1 MRISRQ
7 LLIVIG
13 LVVVAFVVTIYF
25 YPQMPAK
32 IATHWN
38 AKGQV
43 DGYMSKDARMFLM
56 PFVMAGIVILLYF
69 IPSLDPRRRNIERF
83 RPYYEGFIIVMSVFL
98 LAVQYQIILWNLGIK
113 LSPNI
118 FIPIAIGLLF
128 FYIGILCEKAK
139 PNWFVGIRTPWT
151 LSSDRVWAKTHR
163 LSGILFKIAGI
174 IAIAGA
180 FFQKYAIWFV
190 IFPVF
195 ALTAI
200 TVIYSFLLYKREKA
214 G

>member
-13 LVVVAFVVTIYF
+13 LVVVAFAVTIYF
-25 YPQMPAK
+25 YPQMPEK
-32 IATHWN
+32 MATHWN

-43 DGYMSKDARMFLM
+43 DGYMSKDTGMFLM
-56 PFVMAGIVILLYF
+56 PFVMAGIALLLYF
-69 IPSLDPRRRNIERF
+69 IPYLDPRRRNIERF
-83 RPYYEGFIIVMSVFL
+83 RPYYEGFIVVFSIFL

-128 FYIGILCEKAK
+128 FYIGFLCEKAK
-139 PNWFVGIRTPWT
+139 SNWFVGIRTPWT
-151 LSSDRVWAKTHR
+151 LSSDKVWEKTHR
-163 LSGILFKIAGI
+163 LGGILFKIAGI
-174 IAIAGA
+174 IAIAGI
-180 FFQKYAIWFV
+180 FFQRYAFLFV
-190 IFPVF
+190 LVPAF

-200 TVIYSFLLYKREKA
+200 TVIYSFVIYKREKA